1 MNQYRRI
8 VSYLYKYNNGKKGEN
23 TGFIRVETREEGIR
37 LHLHIKDLRMMDQR
51 KLKVYFYI
59 HRDQGIQ
66 LIFVDEFLC
75 VRGNCEYKNQ
85 VSPDLTSVDF
95 DDINGVVFLDREG
108 LVYGSC
114 WDEREI
120 DERLLLNPD
129 EREDNEIQ
137 SENLKEQE
145 NERLF
150 AIAPGERGKNE
161 ILLAE
166 QSEESTEKTVL
177 DFPASMDL
185 HTSEVIDSV
194 TEPVRAM
201 QPVQTKEPV
210 RAIEPVQAPEPVRA
224 MEPVQAPETVQAM
237 NVNQIMSP
245 VQVPEPVLAHS
256 TFFTQFP
263 PITLNSSDNLIQAA
277 RIQLDDISRLS
288 HRDWK
293 LADNAFLK
301 QAYEMENHLM
311 VGKIRMQNEKVVWIL
326 GVPGRYDNREKY
338 LAGVFGFNDY
348 IPQEQTEFKT
358 GGRGYWIRQIS
369 PVE

>member
-8 VSYLYKYNNGKKGEN
+8 VSYLYKYNSGKKGEN

-85 VSPDLTSVDF
+85 VSPDLTRVDF
-95 DDINGVVFLDREG
+95 DDINGVVFLDQEG

-120 DERLLLNPD
+120 DEQLLLNPD
-129 EREDNEIQ
+129 ERE
-137 SENLKEQE
+137 KEERLPQNP
-145 NERLF
+145 NER
-150 AIAPGERGKNE
+150 ANDERQLLHPDEREKNDS
-161 ILLAE
+161 LLAE
-166 QSEESTEKTVL
+166 QSEESAQKPVVG
-177 DFPASMDL
+177 FPEPINL
-185 HTSEVIDSV
+185 HTSEVIDSATEPVQALEIVQVLEPVQTMGSVQV
-194 TEPVRAM
+194 TEPV
-201 QPVQTKEPV
+201 QN
-210 RAIEPVQAPEPVRA
+210 
-224 MEPVQAPETVQAM
+224 MEPIQAM
-237 NVNQIMSP
+237 NVTQIMSP

-311 VGKIRMQNEKVVWIL
+311 VGKIRMQNEKMVWIL